1 MRLISLL
8 GLLALPFAYA
18 APQAQTGSPSSAASS
33 SPTASLDSLTPE
45 ETDALFQLHEDLVN
59 IPSISDDEIE
69 CAKWLEEYLSEMGY
83 YVEQVPVTAGAEGR
97 FNVFAYPQAIK
108 DNGSWP
114 EVLITSHIDTVGRQ
128 NCELDKPITDS
139 PIGPTLHPLRN
150 SRG

>member
-1 MRLISLL
+1 MPRLTSLL

-69 CAKWLEEYLSEMGY
+69 CAEWLEEYLSGKGY

-114 EVLITSHIDTVGRQ
+114 EILITSHIDTVSWQ
-128 NCELDKPITDS
+128 IHELDKSNTDS
-139 PIGPTLHPLRN
+139 PIGTALHSL
-150 SRG
+150 